1 MKQEQE
7 DGKRLNFLVSERT
20 YEQVQAFCDDQSIS
34 LSNFLRQATESYL
47 SHRAPENSVKAH

>member
-20 YEQVQAFCDDQSIS
+20 YEQVQAFCDDQCIS

-47 SHRAPENSVKAH
+47 SHQAAEVLVQSH